1 MRLAQNG
8 SSRSAGAILFAAIV
22 FAAVLAAP
30 GVTVTASYVND
41 LFIFLDGAH
50 RIASGQI
57 PNRDFHTALGPL
69 SFYIPA
75 WGYWLS
81 GTMGGAM
88 PSGMALITL
97 VLAMPIAHVL
107 SSRLRPLLAIPFG
120 LFLLL
125 VLAVPLNLGE
135 SITAL
140 SFAMFYNRIG
150 WAALG
155 ALLVMYLRPERCRPW
170 QEGLDALCAAA
181 LTLVMLYTKITYG
194 LVALAFLTFLLF
206 DSRQRRWV
214 AAAIALILISSIG
227 IEAFW
232 RSTPAYIADLIMSAQ
247 VSGSRSPASL
257 TVTFIRHLA
266 DYTLL
271 GIFAALVL
279 LRTRNLRDLLFFG
292 FCTIPGVLIQNQN
305 SQPWGILTI
314 HAGAAVAAEMVI
326 RLQVQHSSQKFPSPS
341 FAAGVPLLLMAMI
354 LPIILHNAMALGL
367 HSALA
372 ATRTGTAFD
381 LPKFAEI
388 RLISPWMST
397 KKTLMHTYLESI
409 ESGARA
415 LESLPEAPIKVSVL
429 DFANPFSAGLG
440 LLPPRGDSA
449 WLHWNRNVNAS
460 HFTPPE
466 EFFADVNILML
477 PKWGINHAPLRE
489 LYRAYVDSAF
499 EPLRDTEGWAIY
511 RRKTREVAAK
521 APF

>member
-8 SSRSAGAILFAAIV
+8 SSLTVSAILLAAIV
-22 FAAVLAAP
+22 FAAALAAP
-30 GVTVTASYVND
+30 GVTITASYVND

-88 PSGMALITL
+88 PSGMALVTL
-97 VLAMPIAHVL
+97 VLAFPIAHVL
-107 SSRLRPLLAIPFG
+107 SSRLRPLLALPFG
-120 LFLLL
+120 VFLLL

-155 ALLVMYLRPERCRPW
+155 ALLVMYLRPERYRPW
-170 QEGLDALCAAA
+170 QDGIDALCATA

-206 DSRQRRWV
+206 DPRQRRWV
-214 AAAIALILISSIG
+214 AAAIALILISGIG

-247 VSGSRSPASL
+247 VSGSRSLASL
-257 TVTFIRHLA
+257 TITFVRHLA

-279 LRTRNLRDLLFFG
+279 PRTRSLRDFLFFG
-292 FCTIPGVLIQNQN
+292 FCTIPGLLIQNQN

-314 HAGAAVAAEMVI
+314 HAGATVAAEMI
-326 RLQVQHSSQKFPSPS
+326 LRPQAQHSYREFPSS
-341 FAAGVPLLLMAMI
+341 SLAAGAPLLLAAMI
-354 LPIILHNAMALGL
+354 LPIILHNFIALSL

-372 ATRTGTAFD
+372 MTRTGKAFD

-388 RLISPWMST
+388 RIISPWMSNDR
-397 KKTLMHTYLESI
+397 TLMHIYLESI

-440 LLPPRGDSA
+440 ILPPRGDSA

-466 EFFADVNILML
+466 QYFADVNILML

-489 LYRAYVDSAF
+489 LYRAHIDSAF
-499 EPLRDTEGWAIY
+499 ELLRDTEGWAIY
-511 RRKTREVAAK
+511 QRKVQEVATK
-521 APF
+521 TPL